1 MGSLFGKSTAEPTG
15 MANTCGVKCFSF
27 CTIRKWWGGTLP
39 GASPLVGS
47 SHTTTPE
54 KSLLWR
60 TPGSRESVSTT
71 LPLTLAHQAGMSQ
84 RPLKQIRQSQV
95 IVIVQSNATI
105 NISGARLRDFRAEQH
120 VGRQAVE
127 EIRAVKPVSAY
138 GVCRQV
144 RGAAVLQPGK
154 NVERKAGSGQN
165 SQLPPSALAVY
176 RDSGARGQDRETL
189 ETAHRTH
196 VLAAEKSAAEL
207 QLRQGI
213 GEPIEREQIGRDG

>member
-39 GASPLVGS
+39 GGSPLVGS

-95 IVIVQSNATI
+95 EAARAQAPHQVAGQLLEGHVVQPRRIPTI
-105 NISGARLRDFRAEQH
+105 GD
-120 VGRQAVE
+120 VGVDGHPDVNR
-127 EIRAVKPVSAY
+127 
-138 GVCRQV
+138 V
-144 RGAAVLQPGK
+144 RGNHREQSP
-154 NVERKAGSGQN
+154 EAG
-165 SQLPPSALAVY
+165 
-176 RDSGARGQDRETL
+176 RI
-189 ETAHRTH
+189 
-196 VLAAEKSAAEL
+196 
-207 QLRQGI
+207 LRQQQSHSMSPPRTDGI
-213 GEPIEREQIGRDG
+213 